1 MLVSRYCPHRIH
13 CIHLHS
19 HPGLLHTLLW
29 KIQHSVFFHSS
40 IHTWDAVVQSVDVI
54 DTHRIR
60 CTGSHVILPRPKSSP
75 PKFPPPLPMK
85 LPPPRSDNKKT
96 HDYPKQHVIYYYLWQ
111 LEYFSKTFKLS
122 IKMRIRKTVR
132 YETCYLHLW
141 LETACISCFGS
152 AFLTSQLCELIVWY
166 FCADAK
172 GKTEMCFLSYWIK
185 PV

>member
-29 KIQHSVFFHSS
+29 KIQHSQCFYHSS
-40 IHTWDAVVQSVDVI
+40 IHTWGAVVQSVDVI

-85 LPPPRSDNKKT
+85 LPPPPPRSNKKST
-96 HDYPKQHVIYYYLWQ
+96 WLSKQHVIYYYLRQ
-111 LEYFSKTFKLS
+111 LEYFSKTFKLI
-122 IKMRIRKTVR
+122 IKMRIIKAVR

-172 GKTEMCFLSYWIK
+172 GKT
-185 PV
+185 